1 MPNSRFTF
9 GGAKIELIVELL
21 RGKSIHNALKLHL
34 RRFVSGWLLRRVVS
48 GARFGLQ
55 RRLLRIFSHEDEQ
68 IRVRLAQKLSQF
80 AALAASLLAVPQ
92 QALSG
97 YLGRQLC
104 QLPAAIDEHRA
115 SRRLPA
121 RPLFVDLRHHVF
133 LFVARAFFA
142 FLREPFDM
150 LGRLSAVSLN
160 ESSKGTL
167 STVRA

>member
-1 MPNSRFTF
+1 MPNSRLTF
-9 GGAKIELIVELL
+9 GGAKIELIVEHL

-80 AALAASLLAVPQ
+80 ASFAAALLAVPQ
-92 QALSG
+92 QALGG

-104 QLPAAIDEHRA
+104 QLPSAVNEHCA
-115 SRRLPA
+115 CRRLPA
-121 RPLFVDLRHHVF
+121 RPLFLNLCHHVSF
-133 LFVARAFFA
+133 
-142 FLREPFDM
+142 
-150 LGRLSAVSLN
+150 
-160 ESSKGTL
+160 
-167 STVRA
+167 